1 MKKATKAVLSFI
13 FALCTVG
20 LAVACASAP
29 DDIYEAKQCL
39 DSYGY
44 EFDLVNYYIDS
55 DVSNEF
61 IGDYE
66 QLSGNRYYT
75 HDEFYAYLFTES
87 ADARI
92 FYQDLKED
100 METESGKFGFNGRF
114 WGFDVKKKGKWVVV
128 GTSDAVEEFFS
139 SESSCD
145 LGSLGCL

>member
-20 LAVACASAP
+20 LAVACDSAP

-55 DVSNEF
+55 EVSNEF

-66 QLSGNRYYT
+66 QFSGNRYYT

-128 GTSDAVEEFFS
+128 GTSDAVDEFFS
-139 SESSCD
+139 AESSFD
-145 LGSLGCL
+145 LESVGCI